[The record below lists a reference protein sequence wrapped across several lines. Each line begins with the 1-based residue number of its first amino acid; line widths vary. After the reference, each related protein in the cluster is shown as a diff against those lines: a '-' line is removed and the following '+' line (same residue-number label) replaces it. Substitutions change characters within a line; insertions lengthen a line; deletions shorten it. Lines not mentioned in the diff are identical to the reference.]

1 MRVLKAIPRKL
12 GRAISDPQHFQA
24 LVMNSTSMKNYCL
37 LCVLICTS
45 ILSGCGLGKVVTS
58 VALLPVNIA
67 TGVVDTVTGTKMTRG
82 LHNAVDEAF
91 KSGQKME
98 ASAIKTAFSNTT
110 FHVVPY
116 TAFLKADG
124 SALLKKKENDT
135 IEQARWTASIG
146 QLCINKDCFEIRAKD
161 REILT
166 NTGFY
171 YKKGDTE
178 NFDAKIDAQ
187 VRNEAEKRAE
197 AERKKAEEQAA
208 QVRAET
214 EQRIAQQKAE
224 AEEARCMA
232 SSQCRAEKERKERER
247 QAEAQRE
254 REQACERLYSGKAVE
269 IRIES
274 CGFIFTSDCHTY
286 NYDALITGVSVKNGL
301 ATAKIVESGRYYGK
315 TYEKSCSNF

>member
-1 MRVLKAIPRKL
+1 
-12 GRAISDPQHFQA
+12 
-24 LVMNSTSMKNYCL
+24 MKNYCL

-45 ILSGCGLGKVVTS
+45 ILSGCGLGKVLTS

-91 KSGQKME
+91 KSGEKMQ
-98 ASAIKTAFSNTT
+98 AVAIKTAFSNST

-116 TAFLKADG
+116 IAFLKADG

-135 IEQARWTASIG
+135 IEQARWTTSIG
-146 QLCINKDCFEIRAKD
+146 QLCINEDCFEIRAKD

-178 NFDAKIDAQ
+178 NFDAKMDAQ

-224 AEEARCMA
+224 AEEARCNA
-232 SSQCRAEKERKERER
+232 SPQCRAEKERKERER
-247 QAEAQRE
+247 QAQRE
-254 REQACERLYSGKAVE
+254 RERQYEREHKCDHIYA
-269 IRIES
+269 
-274 CGFIFTSDCHTY
+274 
-286 NYDALITGVSVKNGL
+286 
-301 ATAKIVESGRYYGK
+301 GK
-315 TYEKSCSNF
+315 TFKGPGGIFGIIQSYEVIGFSPSTGQVTIRRPSGDTQEIACDDIPK